1 MVDFYAA
8 RDTTTTPLPW
18 PSIAPP
24 FTYPIE
30 PAPAGDWQH
39 ISIPLADLAAHP
51 GSTLDLSNVNTPLV
65 IFPNWGNQ
73 RGVVLR
79 VDNLRLSR

>member
-1 MVDFYAA
+1 MQN
-8 RDTTTTPLPW
+8 
-18 PSIAPP
+18 SIRRTASP
-24 FTYPIE
+24 YPIE